1 MFIFDLFK
9 INLKKIFFN
18 KKKTINV
25 IVAFGSIFVLIFTI
39 NFFIDGLIGSYI
51 EKVEAGTNGGV
62 VISAKQKDVSNQDN
76 SNDAVARQ
84 KIINDIKKHN
94 GKILKNV
101 KTIGFFQLPVIE
113 QKIVKNLIEISIENL
128 PKDTIPVIASTSFG
142 EQLLGEHSERIEKAK
157 KASDYQKFRERL
169 VGKTFVDEYGAKYFI
184 AGLNRGGYHT
194 GSLSFAELEGI
205 DTTIFNL
212 FLEKINTP
220 EVSTIAIDNGN
231 TASWQI
237 GKSIESMYSGILG
250 DNSKKIKNNTPIYAY
265 FSNRSLAYNF
275 FKNSNGEFS
284 EMSSQDNNKYLI
296 NLILGLSPVQ
306 IFLFNI
312 LRTIVR
318 IISIILLVIAS
329 IIIVSTNTRLVLQ
342 DKEEISLYYSLGA
355 SSRQIKQIY
364 IIRFLILIFM
374 SLLAAFMI
382 TLLGLFIFHL
392 YRGNLINNIYTL
404 SFSLKQTPNV
414 SWLGFSYFDLLV
426 ILFTLLLAPLSVYLN
441 SKNLSRHV
449 V

>member
-1 MFIFDLFK
+1 MFISDLFK

-18 KKKTINV
+18 KKRTINV

-62 VISAKQKDVSNQDN
+62 VISAKQKDTLNQDN
-76 SNDAVARQ
+76 YAAARQ

-142 EQLLGEHSERIEKAK
+142 EQLLGEHSERIEKDK
-157 KASDYQKFRERL
+157 KVSDYQKFREKL

-220 EVSTIAIDNGN
+220 EVGTIAIDNGN
-231 TASWQI
+231 TASWQN
-237 GKSIESMYSGILG
+237 GKNTENIYSDVLDG
-250 DNSKKIKNNTPIYAY
+250 NSKKIKNNTPIYAY

-284 EMSSQDNNKYLI
+284 EMSSQDNNKYLV

-306 IFLFNI
+306 IYLFNI
-312 LRTIVR
+312 LRTIIR

-329 IIIVSTNTRLVLQ
+329 IIIVSTNTRLILQ
-342 DKEEISLYYSLGA
+342 GKEEISLYYSLGA

-414 SWLGFSYFDLLV
+414 SWLDFSYFDLLI